1 MDHVTCRSCDH
12 AVDHVTMCVGH
23 VTMCGSCDVCRSC
36 DHAVDHVTMCV
47 GHVTMLGDYVCGSQ
61 DMVRGECIDCEL
73 KFCK

>member
-1 MDHVTCRSCDH
+1 MCGSCDH
-12 AVDHVTMCVGH
+12 AVDHVTC
-23 VTMCGSCDVCRSC
+23 
-36 DHAVDHVTMCV
+36 VDHVTMCV